1 MRHIRRI
8 TRLLL
13 VSLALACCTGLLSS
27 CWSRHELNDISIVV
41 GLGIDKKGEK
51 YKVSAQIVNPSQ
63 VSLRQGGSRNF
74 SPVVTY
80 DATGATIPE
89 ALSRMTVKAA
99 RQLYFSHLRI
109 LIVGEEVAR
118 EGISKPL
125 DFIARNREMR
135 TDFYLIVAKNTTAD
149 KVLETYSPMDPI
161 PSNNL
166 FTKLETSDKL
176 WAATGKI
183 TLDQLIEDLSKQGKN
198 PSLTAIEIIGQKS
211 RGDNYTD
218 ANYIDPT
225 AVLKYAGMAAFK
237 FDKMTGWLNETDTK
251 VLNYLQNNITQ
262 TTGILECP
270 NRDGLIT
277 FQIVSSHAA
286 IHVNY
291 KEGKP
296 VFDVLLKT
304 EQDVRDVGCEFDIS
318 KPDNLHLL
326 EQLGNKRYEK
336 LLENSIRKAQ
346 KELKVDIYGFGD
358 VLHRAYP
365 KKWRVIKDWNK
376 TFENVEINVRALVT
390 IRRIGTT
397 VHSLQNETR

>member
-1 MRHIRRI
+1 MSRIRSI
-8 TRLLL
+8 TRFLL
-13 VSLALACCTGLLSS
+13 VTLAVACCTGLLSS

-63 VSLRQGGSRNF
+63 VSNRQGSGKNF

-80 DATGATIPE
+80 DAIGATVPE

-118 EGISKPL
+118 AGISKPL

-135 TDFYLIVAKNTTAD
+135 TDFYLVVARNTTAD
-149 KVLETYSPMDPI
+149 KILETYSPMDPI

-166 FTKLETSDKL
+166 FTKLETSDKM

-183 TLDQLIEDLSKQGKN
+183 TLDQLIQDLSKQGKA
-198 PSLTAIEIIGQKS
+198 PSLTALEIIGKPS
-211 RGDNYTD
+211 KGDNYAD

-225 AVLKYAGMAAFK
+225 VTLKYSGMAAFNL
-237 FDKMTGWLNETDTK
+237 DKMTGWLNENDTK
-251 VLNYLQNNITQ
+251 VLNYLHNNISQ
-262 TTGILECP
+262 TTAVMTCP
-270 NRDGLIT
+270 DSEDLIT
-277 FQIVSSHAA
+277 LQIVNSHAN
-286 IHVNY
+286 IHVQY
-291 KEGKP
+291 KNGKP

-304 EQDVRDVGCEFDIS
+304 EQDIRDVGCDFDIS
-318 KPDNLHLL
+318 KPANVQKL
-326 EQLGNKRYEK
+326 EKKAQKEFEK
-336 LLENSIRKAQ
+336 LLERSIRKAQ

-358 VLHRAYP
+358 VLHRTSP
-365 KKWRVIKDWNK
+365 KKWRMIKNWNK
-376 TFENVEINVRALVT
+376 TFENVEIHVRSLVT

-397 VHSLQNETR
+397 VHSLEKETR